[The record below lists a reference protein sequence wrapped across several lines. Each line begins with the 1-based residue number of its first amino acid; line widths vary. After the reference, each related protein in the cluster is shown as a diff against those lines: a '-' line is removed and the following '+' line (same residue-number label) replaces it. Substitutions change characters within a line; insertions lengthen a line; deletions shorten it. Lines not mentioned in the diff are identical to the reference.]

1 MKKFLSLLICIILL
15 GCNSGINSGTDNGN
29 QNQDEPQDTASNKV
43 LSLSNIATIPTVAD
57 QQSSATLLLTN
68 NTGTV
73 VHGIT
78 LSFAG
83 GNYAGTSINSRCNSD
98 LQIGQSCQ
106 ISLNLPTD
114 LQQGSFELQAEG
126 TSARGEY
133 TARQLISYANV
144 TEVKGIEAGEF
155 NDQIVAASGNKVTL
169 AIPFRKVGNYQVQA
183 RVDSSG
189 DNDPINETVCNSD
202 NSQCTEL
209 ISITPHSDN
218 EVNVTFLN
226 NNDVLTTV
234 STVVIMNAIGNLVT
248 PMNNVIIAKSD
259 GVTPASI
266 QLLNN
271 GYAPISN
278 IRFSSSN
285 PAFAFN
291 TSSCNTVA
299 ANSSC
304 TATISANSKVNGFGS
319 VTVMYDTTSSTGQV
333 YQNKTT
339 SFNASY
345 LAESGAAGLGLTL
358 SGDSFV
364 NNWVGELRNA
374 YLTIKNTG
382 AVTIDSIQITS
393 VASQNANVSV
403 AGYGANACATD
414 GTQSLE
420 PNASCVVR
428 VNYNPSTPEAGI
440 LTMNFSG
447 KYLDS
452 QDVSGA
458 GKVSVLSDA
467 VSLNYDSNFRVVYL
481 MTGNSQN
488 GVTRCNLTNNGKS
501 LTDCSVTGASGSNNN
516 STVLSNTGVLGLSSF
531 MSNDGM
537 LSAYVGATKNS
548 GSDFAKCNASESGLL
563 SNCSSMM
570 SSSGLPLNGGSG
582 ANTQNTIANINGKNY
597 LYIAMSNSGRAINK
611 CLINES
617 NGSLSNCVSQ
627 TAKFPYQGGWF
638 RGVVINSNYAYITR
652 TDNETLSNLVIC
664 TVNQSTGDFDAC
676 TGSANISNTTHY
688 LVVKTLGSTKYLFLT
703 KYSGAN
709 TEIQRCSINSANGLL
724 NNDCATVTTLAGVN
738 ANGLTLLTTSGLDYL
753 YYADSSTNNVYR
765 AQLNSDGSISN
776 PEQVSA
782 SGTRLTGTMYLSPL
796 LEYPQMKIA
805 YAPSINIYYPNNT
818 YVESL
823 YISAN
828 VKMIK
833 NTTVTLSAPSGIT
846 VSPATINFT
855 ASTTRVPVSISVAS
869 GVAAGAYTITG
880 IASNGTAVPSF
891 TVNVVSSG
899 PKLVS
904 YFPANNAGI
913 TNNASTGLY
922 TRNSS
927 LPSPFTVIIAKMVFD
942 KDADLSKFV
951 NKAAAKLQYSADNST
966 YSDVGISYSWRND
979 TTDKSMILVVDN
991 SSGSNKLVNGG
1002 YYRVMIN
1009 KSQIT
1014 DASGNALDPAATGFE
1029 ELTRFRAGLK
1039 IYVTTTAFTSDL
1051 RTAGGGADGL
1061 DGADKICNL
1070 TANGKPN
1077 DGGYYKAMIGAATFS
1092 STASGMAGKSLNRY
1106 PGLNWVLFNNVTYYG
1121 TVSGS
1126 NITQIGTTDSSGKLT
1141 TTVTL
1146 GTNQVFTGFNA
1157 TWGVPN
1163 AGATNNDAC
1172 NNWSYSASGASIKGY
1187 YGLTSK
1193 TGWALISVGS
1203 AACDLTKRAIICAQ
1217 Q

>member
-1 MKKFLSLLICIILL
+1 MKKFLSILICIILF
-15 GCNSGINSGTDNGN
+15 GCNSGINGSADNGN
-29 QNQDEPQDTASNKV
+29 QNQEDPQDITTNRV
-43 LSLSNIATIPTVAD
+43 LSLSNVATIPTTAD

-68 NTGTV
+68 NTGMV
-73 VHGIT
+73 VHGVTI
-78 LSFAG
+78 SFDSG
-83 GNYAGTSINSRCNSD
+83 DYSGVNIFSKCDGD
-98 LQIGQSCQ
+98 LAVGQSCQ
-106 ISLNLPTD
+106 INLTLPAE
-114 LQQGSFELQAEG
+114 LQQGSFQLKVEG
-126 TSARGEY
+126 TSAKGQY
-133 TARQLISYANV
+133 VSRQLVSYANV
-144 TEVKGIEAGEF
+144 AEVNGIEAGEF
-155 NDQIVAASGNKVTL
+155 NDQIIAASGNKVTL
-169 AIPFRKVGNYQVQA
+169 AIPFRKIGNYQVQV

-189 DNDPINETVCNSD
+189 DNNPVNETVCNSD

-209 ISITPHSDN
+209 VSITPHNDN
-218 EVNVTFLN
+218 EVNVSFLN
-226 NNDVLTTV
+226 NNFEVLTTV
-234 STVVIMNAIGNLVT
+234 SAAVIMNAIGNLVT
-248 PMNNVIIAKSD
+248 PTNNVIISKSD
-259 GVTPASI
+259 GVTPAAI

-278 IRFSSSN
+278 IRLFSSN

-291 TSSCNTVA
+291 TSSCNIIA
-299 ANSSC
+299 ANGSC
-304 TATISANSKVNGFGS
+304 TATITANSKVNGFGS

-382 AVTIDSIQITS
+382 VVTIDSIQITS

-403 AGYGANACATD
+403 TGYGANACATD

-501 LTDCSVTGASGSNNN
+501 LTDCSVTGVSGSNNN

-570 SSSGLPLNGGSG
+570 SSSGLPLNGVSG

-638 RGVVINSNYAYITR
+638 RGVVINGNYAYITR

-782 SGTRLTGTMYLSPL
+782 SGTRLTGAMYLSPL

-880 IASNGTAVPSF
+880 TASNGTAVPSF
-891 TVNVVSSG
+891 TVNVVR
-899 PKLVS
+899 PQIAS
-904 YFPANNAGI
+904 YTPVTGRGI
-913 TNNASTGLY
+913 TNNLSTGLN

-927 LPSPFTVIIAKMVFD
+927 FAFITFTQSMNIASGTINGV
-942 KDADLSKFV
+942 
-951 NKAAAKLQYSADNST
+951 KLQYSANNST
-966 YSDVGISYSWRND
+966 FSDLTSAYSWNV
-979 TTDKSMILVVDN
+979 TTDKKIAYLVINGSNLTNGYYYRIVVDKSLLKDLNGN
-991 SSGSNKLVNGG
+991 SISSVSG
-1002 YYRVMIN
+1002 Y
-1009 KSQIT
+1009 
-1014 DASGNALDPAATGFE
+1014 E
-1029 ELTRFRAGLK
+1029 ELTRFRAALK
-1039 IYVTTTAFTSDL
+1039 IYVTSRAFDGNLGDL
-1051 RTAGGGADGL
+1051 GGAD
-1061 DGADKICNL
+1061 AKCNDVN
-1070 TANGKPN
+1070 NGKPN
-1077 DGGYYKAMIGAATFS
+1077 DGEYYKAVLAAQKNS
-1092 STASGMAGKSLNRY
+1092 KSQTQRF
-1106 PGLNWVLFNNVTYYG
+1106 PGTNWVLLSYTDYYRSNGGGLVVFGRTDDLGRLNTIYNQFNNGLTPWTG
-1121 TVSGS
+1121 FDGS
-1126 NITQIGTTDSSGKLT
+1126 N
-1141 TTVTL
+1141 
-1146 GTNQVFTGFNA
+1146 
-1157 TWGVPN
+1157 WGIQERADN
-1163 AGATNNDAC
+1163 YAC
-1172 NNWSYSASGASIKGY
+1172 NNWTVGQDSWTVHGRYANLNDSGS
-1187 YGLTSK
+1187 
-1193 TGWALISVGS
+1193 GWSNGGDAN
-1203 AACDLTKRAIICAQ
+1203 CRNTREIICAQ
-1217 Q
+1217 QVN